1 MATFGKHRLS
11 QSKNGRQI
19 KVAATT
25 TPGTLVHVGADGYHI
40 VQGNTTKQDEVW
52 IYATNQDTSSIALT
66 IEFGG
71 VTSPDDLI
79 TVTVPSKSGLMLIVP
94 GLISWGGVEIRA
106 FAGTTNKILLSGY
119 VNRITTD

>member
-19 KVAATT
+19 KVAATV
-25 TPGTLVHVGADGYHI
+25 TPGTLIHTGIDGYHV
-40 VQGNTTKQDEVW
+40 VQGDTTKQDEIW
-52 IYATNQDTSSIALT
+52 IYASNQHTASIALT

-71 VTSPDDLI
+71 ATDPDDLI
-79 TVTVPSKSGLMLIVP
+79 TVTVPSKSGLMLIIP
-94 GLISWGGVEIRA
+94 GLIVWGGVEIRA
-106 FAGTTNKILLSGY
+106 FAGTANKILLSGY